1 MKLFTGDKTYDDIQ
15 FYPTPD
21 GCTIATAVPVI
32 PGETLKITADDGAI
46 LREYTVADYLRCT
59 VNGCTLTLSNSPE
72 IEHEPQTP
80 YEPPDPGLPQ
90 DEINAQAIAE
100 LSIAQA
106 QGRAV
111 TNQALAELSSLFA
124 GGKEN
129 AI

>member
-1 MKLFTGDKTYDDIQ
+1 MKLTTNHKTCDNIQ

-21 GCTIATAVPVI
+21 GCTIITAIPVE
-32 PGETLKITADDGAI
+32 PGETLTITAADGAI

-59 VNGCTLTLSNSPE
+59 VDGCTLTLSNSPE
-72 IEHEPQTP
+72 IEHQPQTP

-124 GGKEN
+124 GGMVN